1 MAKIAKTLRFEAAL
15 IEQAEE
21 LQQEGESESALYV
34 RLIEK
39 GIESYTRKEKKGAQE
54 RTESAVSSLQDNQQ
68 EQQQTALI
76 TALESHIT
84 DLQKQLETK
93 DGQINAL
100 QNITQAAQALHGG
113 AIVKALPTGQ
123 GRFKRAFYI
132 LTGKE

>member
-1 MAKIAKTLRFEAAL
+1 MTKIAKTLRFEAAL

-39 GIESYTRKEKKGAQE
+39 GIEACKEEGAQE
-54 RTESAVSSLQDNQQ
+54 RTESAFSSLQDNQQ

-76 TALESHIT
+76 TALQEHIN

-93 DGQINAL
+93 DNQIDAL

-113 AIVKALPTGQ
+113 AIVKALPAGQ

-132 LTGKE
+132 LTGKAK

>member
-1 MAKIAKTLRFEAAL
+1 MTKIAKTLRFEAAL

-39 GIESYTRKEKKGAQE
+39 GIEACKEEGAQE
-54 RTESAVSSLQDNQQ
+54 RTESAFSSLQDNQQ

-76 TALESHIT
+76 TALQEHIN

-93 DGQINAL
+93 DNQIDAL

-113 AIVKALPTGQ
+113 AIVKALPAGQ

-132 LTGKE
+132 LTGKDK

>member
-1 MAKIAKTLRFEAAL
+1 MVKIAKTLRFEAAL

-39 GIESYTRKEKKGAQE
+39 GIEAYKEEGAQE
-54 RTESAVSSLQDNQQ
+54 RTESAFSSLQDNQQ
-68 EQQQTALI
+68 DGAQTALI
-76 TALESHIT
+76 AALESHIT

>member
-1 MAKIAKTLRFEAAL
+1 MVKIAKTLRFEAAL

-39 GIESYTRKEKKGAQE
+39 GIEAYKEEGAQE
-54 RTESAVSSLQDNQQ
+54 RTESAFSSLQDNQQ
-68 EQQQTALI
+68 DGAQTALI
-76 TALESHIT
+76 TALQEHIN

>member
-39 GIESYTRKEKKGAQE
+39 GIEAYKEKEGAQE
-54 RTESAVSSLQDNQQ
+54 RTESAVSSLQA
-68 EQQQTALI
+68 EQDSGAQTALI
-76 TALESHIT
+76 TALQEHIN

-93 DGQINAL
+93 DGQIEAL

-113 AIVKALPTGQ
+113 AIVKAQATGQ

-132 LTGKE
+132 LTGKEK

>member
-39 GIESYTRKEKKGAQE
+39 GIEAYKEKEGAQE

-68 EQQQTALI
+68 DGAQTALI
-76 TALESHIT
+76 TALQEHIN